1 MSTAAM
7 EFAMAEAII
16 RQPFTAKALVRFRV
30 SFVGD
35 TAALGRV
42 FSIVLRFSPVS
53 IIHQCFVLRVIV
65 LLFMS
70 QRQTGEAW
78 S

>member
-16 RQPFTAKALVRFRV
+16 RRHLTGKARVRSRV
-30 SFVGD
+30 TFVGNA
-35 TAALGRV
+35 AALGLA

-53 IIHQCFVLRVIV
+53 IIHRCFVLIAII
-65 LLFMS
+65 FIS
-70 QRQTGEAW
+70 QRQAGEAW

>member
-16 RQPFTAKALVRFRV
+16 RRPFTAKARVRFRV

-35 TAALGRV
+35 TAALGCA
-42 FSIVLRFSPVS
+42 FSIVLRFSPVN